1 MHERCDICTHE
12 SSMNKRIA
20 PSKEVDHVYSYCY
33 QCNAGP
39 DLLRV
44 RREGGVAVAIEPR
57 FDAKGIHPADGR
69 VCVKAFGLIQKA
81 YNPHR
86 ITTPMK
92 RTNPKKGRYENPGFV
107 PVTWD
112 EAYDIV
118 ADKLRGVREKGL
130 FDESGYPRVAC
141 SIGEAG
147 LPVHHMGSFAA
158 FLTAFGPM
166 DNGFGAGQGIQCYHS
181 EHFYG
186 ELWHRSYTV
195 SSDAP
200 RVNYILSL
208 GSNIDASGGPC
219 GVWRGSDARSRG
231 ARRIQVEPHL
241 SVTGA
246 GASEWIPI
254 KPKTDS
260 AFLFGI
266 LNTLL
271 FEVPIE
277 KLDIDF
283 IRNRTACPYL
293 VAPNG
298 YYLRDEVTG
307 EPLVWD
313 SKSQKAEIHSK
324 RGISPVLEG
333 QQIVSGIEIGVDGE
347 KWIHE
352 EIRAVTAFEKMKEVI
367 GKYTPEWASSIC
379 DVPVA
384 TIRRVANEML
394 QEASIGQTTVIEGRE
409 LPLRPVAIVLGKT
422 VNNGWGGYQCV
433 WARTMLACLMGALEV
448 PGGTLGTAAR
458 MNRPNHTRSAAVKKG
473 ADGFMSQALN
483 PTERDQYLMNPK
495 SRNGFNVLVP
505 LSLDM
510 SWSPAL
516 GPSHLPWLF
525 QDQAPG
531 GLPAPTLPE
540 VWIVY
545 RTNPAVS
552 SWDASY
558 VADRIAEFPF
568 TVAFAYTLD
577 ESNHMADIL
586 LPDAMDLE
594 STQLIRIG
602 ATKFIDQY
610 WKHEGFALR
619 QNVTSMPGQVKDMSE
634 IATELAKR
642 VGILAEYNK
651 CINNGVLGIKLKAKG
666 YDHSI
671 KEDEEHTV
679 DEIWDAVCRAASSEI
694 SQGRESHGLEWYK
707 AHGME
712 LQPYSELE
720 WFLYPKIE
728 DECLRFEMPYQE
740 RLLRIGRQLADR
752 LHERNIHWWDHQLEE
767 YMAIP
772 EWSDFPKM
780 WEQAVASAGGDPAAY
795 PFWLVSSNSM
805 QFAFG
810 SQASIQMMHE
820 LAGNVAGYGGLV
832 MSASRAE
839 ELGIGH
845 GDKIEISTP
854 RARTRGRAIL
864 REGIRPDTILA
875 VGKFG
880 NWATPYAKE
889 FETACVNDLTP
900 ISLELTDATG
910 SCASL
915 ARVSVKKI
923 H

>member
-1 MHERCDICTHE
+1 MH
-12 SSMNKRIA
+12 
-20 PSKEVDHVYSYCY
+20 SKKVDYVYSYCY

-44 RREGGVAVAIEPR
+44 RRENGVAVAIEPR

-86 ITTPMK
+86 IVTPMK
-92 RTNPKKGRYENPGFV
+92 RTNPKKGRNEDPGFV
-107 PVTWD
+107 PITWD
-112 EAYDIV
+112 EAYDLV
-118 ADKLRGVREKGL
+118 AGRLKAVRDKGL
-130 FDESGYPRVAC
+130 LDDSGYPRVAC

-219 GVWRGSDARSRG
+219 GVWRGSDARARG

-246 GASEWIPI
+246 SANEWIPI

-266 LNTLL
+266 LHTLL
-271 FEVPIE
+271 FEIPVE
-277 KLDIDF
+277 KLDVDF
-283 IRNRTACPYL
+283 LRNRTASPYL

-298 YYLRDEVTG
+298 YYLRDMESG

-313 SKSQKAEIHSK
+313 GNTRKAEIHSK
-324 RGISPVLEG
+324 PGVSPVLEG
-333 QQIVSGIEIGVDGE
+333 EKIASGIEIGVDGE

-352 EIRAVTAFEKMKEVI
+352 NVEVFTAFEMMKKVI
-367 GKYTPEWASSIC
+367 RQYAPEWASSVC
-379 DVPVA
+379 DVPAA
-384 TIRRVANEML
+384 TIRRIAGEML
-394 QEASIGQTTVIEGRE
+394 EAASIGQTTVIEGRT
-409 LPLRPVAIVLGKT
+409 LPLRPVSIVLGKT

-433 WARTMLACLMGALEV
+433 WARTMLACLFGALEV
-448 PGGTLGTAAR
+448 PGGTVGTAAR
-458 MNRPNHTRSAAVKKG
+458 MNRPNHTRSAAVRKG
-473 ADGFMSQALN
+473 PDGFMSQVLN
-483 PTERDQYLMNPK
+483 PTEADSYSMNPK

-516 GPSHLPWLF
+516 GPSHFPWLF
-525 QDQAPG
+525 QEQTPD
-531 GLPAPTLPE
+531 GLPASTLPE

-568 TVAFAYTLD
+568 TVAFAYTRD
-577 ESNHMADIL
+577 ESNHMADVL

-619 QNVTSMPGQVKDMSE
+619 QNVTPLPSEVKDMSE

-642 VGILAEYNK
+642 VGILEKYNR
-651 CINNGVLGIKLKAKG
+651 CINNGVLGIKLKG
-666 YDHSI
+666 RDHDWSI
-671 KEDEEHTV
+671 REDEEHSV
-679 DEIWDAVCRAASSEI
+679 EEIWDAVCRAASSEI
-694 SQGRESHGLEWYK
+694 TGGRENHGLEWYK
-707 AHGME
+707 SEGIQ
-712 LQPYSELE
+712 LRPYPELE

-728 DECLRFEMPYQE
+728 DEGLRFEMPYQE
-740 RLLRIGRQLADR
+740 RLLRVGRQLANR

-780 WEQAVASAGGDPAAY
+780 WEQTVIAAGGSPAAY

-810 SQASIQMMHE
+810 AQASIQMMHE
-820 LAGNVAGYGGLV
+820 LARNVAGYGGLI
-832 MSASRAE
+832 MNASRARDIGIE
-839 ELGIGH
+839 E
-845 GDKIEISTP
+845 GDRIEISTP
-854 RARTRGRAIL
+854 RARTRGHAIL

-889 FETACVNDLTP
+889 FESVCVNDLTP

-915 ARVSVKKI
+915 ARVSVRRVD
-923 H
+923 

>member
-1 MHERCDICTHE
+1 
-12 SSMNKRIA
+12 MNNPIA
-20 PSKEVDHVYSYCY
+20 PSNKEVDYVYSYCY

-44 RREGGVAVAIEPR
+44 RREDGVAVAIEPR

-92 RTNPKKGRYENPGFV
+92 RTNPKKGRDEEPGFV
-107 PVTWD
+107 PITWE

-118 ADKLRGVREKGL
+118 ASRLKKAREKGL

-158 FLTAFGPM
+158 FLAAFGPM

-195 SSDAP
+195 SADAP
-200 RVNYILSL
+200 RVRYILSL
-208 GSNIDASGGPC
+208 GSNVDASGGPC
-219 GVWRGSDARSRG
+219 GVWRGANARSRG

-246 GASEWIPI
+246 SASEWIPI

-266 LNTLL
+266 LHTLL
-271 FEVPIE
+271 FEAPIE
-277 KLDIDF
+277 KLDVDF
-283 IRNRTACPYL
+283 LRNRTASPYL

-298 YYLRDEVTG
+298 YYLRDEATG

-313 SKSQKAEIHSK
+313 GQSQKAEIHS
-324 RGISPVLEG
+324 RPGNLPILEG
-333 QQIVSGIEIGVDGE
+333 RKIASGIEMGVDGE
-347 KWIHE
+347 KWIHKDVE
-352 EIRAVTAFEKMKEVI
+352 VATAFEKMKDVI
-367 GKYTPEWASSIC
+367 KRYTPEWASSIC
-379 DVPVA
+379 DVPA
-384 TIRRVANEML
+384 STIRRVANEML
-394 QEASIGQTTVIEGRE
+394 EAASIGQTTIIEGRT

-433 WARTMLACLMGALEV
+433 WARTILACLMGALEV

-458 MNRPNHTRSAAVKKG
+458 MNRPNNTRSAAVKKG

-483 PTERDQYLMNPK
+483 PTERDKYLMNPK
-495 SRNGFNVLVP
+495 SRNGFNVLAP

-525 QDQAPG
+525 LDQAPD

-558 VADRIAEFPF
+558 VADRIAAFPF
-568 TVAFAYTLD
+568 TVAFAYTRD
-577 ESNHMADIL
+577 ESNHMADVL
-586 LPDAMDLE
+586 LPDAVDLE

-610 WKHEGFALR
+610 WKHQGFALR
-619 QNVTSMPGQVKDMSE
+619 QNVTPLPGQVKDMSE
-634 IATELAKR
+634 IATALAKR
-642 VGILAEYNK
+642 VGILNEYNK
-651 CINNGVLGIKLKAKG
+651 CINSGVLGVKLKGKRHD
-666 YDHSI
+666 YSLQEN
-671 KEDEEHTV
+671 KEYTV
-679 DEIWDAVCRAASSEI
+679 EEIWDAVCRAASSEMSEGQEI
-694 SQGRESHGLEWYK
+694 HGLDWYK
-707 AHGME
+707 THGMQ
-712 LQPYSELE
+712 LQPYSEIE

-728 DECLRFEMPYQE
+728 DEGLRFEMPYQE
-740 RLLRIGRQLADR
+740 RLLRVGRQLANR
-752 LHERNIHWWDHQLEE
+752 LHEHHIRWWDRQLEE

-772 EWSDFPKM
+772 EWEDFPAM
-780 WEQAVASAGGDPAAY
+780 WEQAVIAAGGNPADY

-810 SQASIQMMHE
+810 AQASIQMMHE
-820 LAGNVAGYGGLV
+820 LAENVTGYGGLV
-832 MSASRAE
+832 MNASHARK
-839 ELGIGH
+839 LGIEE

-854 RARTRGRAIL
+854 REQTCGQAIL

-889 FETACVNDLTP
+889 RETACVNNLTP

-915 ARVSVKKI
+915 ARVSVRKI
-923 H
+923 S

>member
-1 MHERCDICTHE
+1 MQSDETSVRNQ
-12 SSMNKRIA
+12 MMLNKKTDYI
-20 PSKEVDHVYSYCY
+20 YSYCY

-44 RREGGVAVAIEPR
+44 KREDGVAVAIEPR

-92 RTNPKKGRYENPGFV
+92 RTNPKKGRNEDPQFV
-107 PVTWD
+107 PITWD
-112 EAYDIV
+112 EAYDTV
-118 ADKLRGVREKGL
+118 ALQLKKVRDKGL

-200 RVNYILSL
+200 RVNYILSM

-219 GVWRGSDARSRG
+219 GIWRGSEARTRG
-231 ARRIQVEPHL
+231 ARRVQIEPHL

-246 GASEWIPI
+246 SADEWIPI

-266 LNTLL
+266 LHTLL
-271 FEVPIE
+271 LEVPIE

-283 IRNRTACPYL
+283 LRNRTASPYL
-293 VAPNG
+293 IAPNG
-298 YYLRDEVTG
+298 YYLRDVETG
-307 EPLVWD
+307 EPLIWD
-313 SKSQKAEIHSK
+313 HITQKAVIHSTPEANP
-324 RGISPVLEG
+324 ILEG
-333 QQIVSGIEIGVDGE
+333 KRIASGIEIGVDGE
-347 KWIHE
+347 KWTHE
-352 EIRAVTAFEKMKEVI
+352 DVEVSTAFQIMKNHFQR
-367 GKYTPEWASSIC
+367 YTPEWASSIC
-379 DVPVA
+379 DVPAA
-384 TIRRVANEML
+384 TIRRIANEMI
-394 QEASIGQTTVIEGRE
+394 EAASIGQTTTIEGRT

-433 WARTMLACLMGALEV
+433 WARTMLACLLGALEV

-483 PTERDQYLMNPK
+483 PTERDEYLMNPK

-516 GPSHLPWLF
+516 GPTHLPWLF
-525 QDQAPG
+525 QDQPPG
-531 GLPAPTLPE
+531 GLPKPTLPD

-552 SWDASY
+552 SWDASF

-568 TVAFAYTLD
+568 TVAFAYTQD

-610 WKHEGFALR
+610 WKHQGFALR
-619 QNVTSMPGQVKDMSE
+619 QNVTSLPGQVKDMSE

-642 VGILAEYNK
+642 VGILEEYNK
-651 CINNGVLGIKLKAKG
+651 CINNGVLGIKLKGKG
-666 YDHSI
+666 YDFSIREDKEHSV
-671 KEDEEHTV
+671 ED
-679 DEIWDAVCRAASSEI
+679 IWDAVCRAASIETSE
-694 SQGRESHGLEWYK
+694 GRESHGLEWYK
-707 AHGME
+707 AHGIM

-720 WFLYPKIE
+720 WFLYPKIV
-728 DECLRFEMPYQE
+728 DEGLRFEMPYQE
-740 RLLRIGRQLADR
+740 RLLRVGRQLADR

-772 EWSDFPKM
+772 EWDDFPKM
-780 WEQAVASAGGDPAAY
+780 WEQAVIAAGGNPDSY

-810 SQASIQMMHE
+810 AQASIQLMHE
-820 LAGNVAGYGGLV
+820 LAKNVAGYGGLV
-832 MSASRAE
+832 MNASRAREIGIE
-839 ELGIGH
+839 E

-854 RARTRGRAIL
+854 RARTRGHAIL
-864 REGIRPDTILA
+864 REGIRPDTLLA

-880 NWATPYAKE
+880 NWATPYAKDY
-889 FETACVNDLTP
+889 ETACVNNLTP

-915 ARVSVKKI
+915 ARVAVKKI
-923 H
+923 LK